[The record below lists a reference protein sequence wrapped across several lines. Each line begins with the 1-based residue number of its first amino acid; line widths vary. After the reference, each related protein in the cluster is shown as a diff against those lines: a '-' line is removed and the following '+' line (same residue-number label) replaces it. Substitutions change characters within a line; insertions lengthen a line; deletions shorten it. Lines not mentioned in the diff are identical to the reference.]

1 MSDIRVRTNSDNLIK
16 VRLGA
21 DNANRVVSAVANL
34 KMKLSDLDDVNDSS
48 EIPNNSVLVYNSST
62 EQWNPYPFIDGGT
75 YW

>member
-34 KMKLSDLDDVNDSS
+34 NMSLNDLDDVNTTAG
-48 EIPNNSVLVYNSST
+48 IPDNSVLIYNSAT

-75 YW
+75 Y

>member
-34 KMKLSDLDDVNDSS
+34 KMKLSDLDDVDDSS

>member
-34 KMKLSDLDDVNDSS
+34 KMKLSDLDDINASS
-48 EIPNNSVLVYNSST
+48 GIPDNSVLVYNSAT

-75 YW
+75 Y

>member
-1 MSDIRVRTNSDNLIK
+1 MSDIRVRTNSENLIK

-34 KMKLSDLDDVNDSS
+34 KMNLTDLDDVNTTAG
-48 EIPNNSVLVYNSST
+48 IPDNSVLIYNSAT

-75 YW
+75 Y

>member
-21 DNANRVVSAVANL
+21 ENAVRVISAVPTT
-34 KMKLSDLDDVNDSS
+34 KLSNLDDVYAPAG
-48 EIPNNSVLVYNSST
+48 IPNNSVLVYNSAT
-62 EQWNPYPFIDGGT
+62 DQWDPYPFIDGGT

>member
-34 KMKLSDLDDVNDSS
+34 KMKLSDLDDINDSS
-48 EIPNNSVLVYNSST
+48 GIPNNSVLVYNSST

>member
-21 DNANRVVSAVANL
+21 DNANRVVSAVTNL
-34 KMKLSDLDDVNDSS
+34 KMKLNDLDNVNTTAG
-48 EIPNNSVLVYNSST
+48 IPNNSVLVYNSVT
-62 EQWNPYPFIDGGT
+62 DQWDPYSFIDGGT

>member
-1 MSDIRVRTNSDNLIK
+1 MSDIRVRTNSENLIK

-34 KMKLSDLDDVNDSS
+34 KMNLTDLDDVNTTAG
-48 EIPNNSVLVYNSST
+48 IPNNSVLIYNSAT

-75 YW
+75 Y

>member
-34 KMKLSDLDDVNDSS
+34 KMKLSDLDDINTSS
-48 EIPNNSVLVYNSST
+48 GIPDNSVLVYNSST
-62 EQWNPYPFIDGGT
+62 DQWDPYIFIDGGT
-75 YW
+75 Y

>member
-21 DNANRVVSAVANL
+21 DNANRVVSAVTNL
-34 KMKLSDLDDVNDSS
+34 KMNLTDLNDVNTTTA
-48 EIPNNSVLVYNSST
+48 IPNNSVLVYNSST

-75 YW
+75 Y

>member
-34 KMKLSDLDDVNDSS
+34 KMKLNDLDNVNTTAG
-48 EIPNNSVLVYNSST
+48 IPNNSVLVYNSVT
-62 EQWNPYPFIDGGT
+62 DQWDPYPFIDGGT

>member
-34 KMKLSDLDDVNDSS
+34 NMSLNDLDDVNTTAG
-48 EIPNNSVLVYNSST
+48 IPDNSVLIYNSAT
-62 EQWNPYPFIDGGT
+62 EQWNPYPFTDGGT
-75 YW
+75 Y

>member
-34 KMKLSDLDDVNDSS
+34 KMKLSDLDDVDDSS

-75 YW
+75 Y

>member
-34 KMKLSDLDDVNDSS
+34 KMNLTDLNDVNTTTA
-48 EIPNNSVLVYNSST
+48 IPNNSVLVYNSST

-75 YW
+75 Y

>member
-34 KMKLSDLDDVNDSS
+34 NMNLTDLDDVNTTAG
-48 EIPNNSVLVYNSST
+48 IPNNSVLVYNSST
-62 EQWNPYPFIDGGT
+62 DQWDAYLFGDGGT
-75 YW
+75 Y